1 MRDYATVVCY
11 LEQNQYLLN
20 SPEERDM
27 KAFDFSVPNRV
38 FFGNGELRR
47 LQEIAPT
54 TGNRAMLLATKQTMK
69 QTGIPDRAVELLKK
83 GSVDVVVS
91 DNVDPNPKDVDIDR
105 QTRVFLTSKCDFA
118 SGLDGGRSMD
128 SSKAVAF
135 LAAQGGGTILDY
147 LAGGPHATLEG
158 TKPAFPIICV
168 TTTAG
173 TGSETTSWWVIT
185 NTKWHEKQGT
195 TAPWRAMPS
204 W

>member
-1 MRDYATVVCY
+1 
-11 LEQNQYLLN
+11 
-20 SPEERDM
+20 M
-27 KAFDFSVPNRV
+27 KAFDFSVPTRV

-54 TGNRAMLLATKQTMK
+54 TGKRAMLLAAK
-69 QTGIPDRAVELLKK
+69 QTGILDRAVELLKK

-118 SGLDGGRSMD
+118 LGLDGGSSMD
-128 SSKAVAF
+128 SPKAA
-135 LAAQGGGTILDY
+135 
-147 LAGGPHATLEG
+147 
-158 TKPAFPIICV
+158 AFPIICV

-185 NTKWHEKQGT
+185 NTKWHEKPGT
-195 TAPWRAMPS
+195 GNDSTMARYAIMVTNFVENRRFEPIQI
-204 W
+204 